1 MPALLVV
8 MAIVIL
14 ATVGGFLGADSRDG
28 ADWSMPRVPE
38 R

>member
-28 ADWSMPRVPE
+28 AD
-38 R
+38 